1 MSWQKPLDFTSLG
14 YVIFDHC
21 LTDLMLLILYI
32 LIWREANCADSYKP
46 LYSSEYFAKNFGEN
60 NLFYYTYEY

>member
-1 MSWQKPLDFTSLG
+1 
-14 YVIFDHC
+14 
-21 LTDLMLLILYI
+21 MLLILYI